1 MIIGSNLANF
11 FAYIYHVVFGR
22 IFEPS
27 QYGEL
32 AAAFS
37 ITGMIASALTFL
49 GLVIVKF
56 VSATESMEEKQKLL
70 SWFLRKGIILGGILC
85 FLFLLFTPQLSNFLH
100 VQENLVYLIG
110 PIIFVSLLSL
120 MFKSFLQGL
129 IKFNENIITTN
140 VEMIGKLLFGLLF
153 VYIGFSV
160 FGAMLGLLCSTILG
174 VFLGK
179 RFLKGYRFTLKSS
192 EAIDTKKVVSY
203 SLPIFISSIATNS
216 LLLMDLVLVKH
227 FFPSS
232 DAGIYASVATLGKI
246 IFFGTAPVASVMFP
260 IVSKKH
266 AKGETYVKVFLLSLL
281 LTFIIAVGVI
291 ALFLIIPELI
301 VHSVYGN
308 KYTDAGG
315 YLFYYGIFIL
325 LFTLASLILN
335 FYLSIGKTKLISIVV
350 LSALAQIIGIWFY
363 HDSLQST
370 ITVSILCSLFFFGS
384 LALYFLK
391 EAHYEH
397 VHKRIYA
404 KK

>member
-1 MIIGSNLANF
+1 
-11 FAYIYHVVFGR
+11 
-22 IFEPS
+22 
-27 QYGEL
+27 
-32 AAAFS
+32 
-37 ITGMIASALTFL
+37 
-49 GLVIVKF
+49 
-56 VSATESMEEKQKLL
+56 
-70 SWFLRKGIILGGILC
+70 
-85 FLFLLFTPQLSNFLH
+85 
-100 VQENLVYLIG
+100 
-110 PIIFVSLLSL
+110 
-120 MFKSFLQGL
+120 
-129 IKFNENIITTN
+129 
-140 VEMIGKLLFGLLF
+140 MIGKLLFGLLF